1 MTAVAKSLKDNLKQ
15 LLRRLS
21 LRRIRLRLFFVF
33 VNVATTKSPTNNR
46 NRIRPKVN
54 LKQLLKEASK
64 KRSCFILSLR
74 HYKNDAFSSRPE
86 RPGYKAKKKN
96 APSFYFAAIR
106 SFNSIEVPSSRGGR
120 SEAQHNAP
128 RQGSAMPPEACQ
140 TRYNAAQSKNKK
152 LN

>member
-1 MTAVAKSLKDNLKQ
+1 MTAVDKNLKDDCKELCRGLGLKQ
-15 LLRRLS
+15 IWLPFLS
-21 LRRIRLRLFFVF
+21 VIF
-33 VNVATTKSPTNNR
+33 S
-46 NRIRPKVN
+46 
-54 LKQLLKEASK
+54 
-64 KRSCFILSLR
+64 FILSLR

-128 RQGSAMPPEACQ
+128 RQGSAMP
-140 TRYNAAQSKNKK
+140 TRGVPDH
-152 LN
+152 

>member
-1 MTAVAKSLKDNLKQ
+1 MTAVAKSPKDNLKQ
-15 LLRRLS
+15 LLRGLS
-21 LRRIRLRLFFVF
+21 LRRIRLRFFFVF
-33 VNVATTKSPTNNR
+33 LTLRQQKPRKNR
-46 NRIRPKVN
+46 NRIRPKIN

-64 KRSCFILSLR
+64 KRNCFILSLR
-74 HYKNDAFSSRPE
+74 HYKHDAFCLRPE

-128 RQGSAMPPEACQ
+128 RQGSAMP
-140 TRYNAAQSKNKK
+140 TRGVPDH
-152 LN
+152 

>member
-1 MTAVAKSLKDNLKQ
+1 LRQQKAKTIIAIESD
-15 LLRRLS
+15 
-21 LRRIRLRLFFVF
+21 
-33 VNVATTKSPTNNR
+33 
-46 NRIRPKVN
+46 

-64 KRSCFILSLR
+64 KRSCFILSLH

-106 SFNSIEVPSSRGGR
+106 SFNSIEVPSCRGGR

-128 RQGSAMPPEACQ
+128 RQGSALPSLGVPDHYNVVPPSYWSLLIASA
-140 TRYNAAQSKNKK
+140 NAPSVC
-152 LN
+152 